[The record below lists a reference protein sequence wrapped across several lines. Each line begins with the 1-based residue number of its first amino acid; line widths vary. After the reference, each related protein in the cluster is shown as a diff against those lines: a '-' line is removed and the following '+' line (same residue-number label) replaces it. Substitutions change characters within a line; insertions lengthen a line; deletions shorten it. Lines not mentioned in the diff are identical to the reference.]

1 MNGFLANVIWVLH
14 ILFILFFCLVPFFD
28 IQKTPELHILHL
40 FTGPLLFIHWIAN
53 SDECALT
60 RIELMLRGGSI
71 QKNESFFFNLVEPI
85 YKPTG
90 DAEVRKVIWALSI
103 GLWLITVSK
112 FIKNPCVF
120 KDFFSRAMNGG
131 RLPSSSLTVAPPV
144 AVDGGSLNPAA
155 GVVVVKKRVLRSY
168 TSPTGQTAATIVSRS
183 I

>member
-1 MNGFLANVIWVLH
+1 MINGFLANVIWVLH

-60 RIELMLRGGSI
+60 RLELMLRGGSI

-120 KDFFSRAMNGG
+120 KDFFSRAMHGG
-131 RLPSSSLTVAPPV
+131 RLPSSSVEQVQALQ
-144 AVDGGSLNPAA
+144 GSPQ
-155 GVVVVKKRVLRSY
+155 VVVVKKRVLRSY